1 MSYKLNQ
8 KDPERR
14 KRILAKRAAYKG
26 KGIDLNT
33 LKLDKYGDY
42 ILPNSGIA
50 RGKQQPSTMKQ
61 SRRNAMMRRLGLRVA
76 AGDIPTK
83 EAQGLIKHVM
93 AGAIDR
99 PTVYGTKTNKQLRAL
114 AQQRAEAEKQ
124 DAD

>member
-33 LKLDKYGDY
+33 LKLDRYGDY

-50 RGKQQPSTMKQ
+50 RGKQQPSPMKQ

-76 AGDIPTK
+76 AGDIELE
-83 EAQGLIKHVM
+83 EAKGLIKPIM
-93 AGAIDR
+93 AGAMSQAD
-99 PTVYGTKTNKQLRAL
+99 VYGDKTNRQLRAL
-114 AQQRAEAEKQ
+114 AQQRAEAEKL